1 MDLIRWC
8 IARPVTVAVG
18 VMLMVMFGLIGLR
31 EIPVQLTPTV
41 TYPTITVTTNWP
53 GRSPEEIID
62 EITKEQEERLK
73 NTANLE
79 KMTSTTSQGT
89 SSITLNFQLG
99 SDITRALQEVSD
111 ALRQVPSYP
120 AEVDEPVVE
129 AADGVS
135 DPGSAIAWIMID
147 FTDENLAKHSDYD
160 LTELQDDLVDQ
171 VKPYLERIDG
181 VARVNVFGGREREA
195 KVYTDASALAQRR
208 LNHIDVV
215 NALQGENRNVSAGSI
230 AEGKRDYIV
239 RLVGQFDSTDSI
251 LDTVV
256 TYRDGKPVFVRDV
269 AEVSIGY
276 AKQTGYIRTLARP
289 AIAINVI
296 RKGDANVIEIM
307 NELRVR
313 LDEIESTILPN
324 IGGYSSNG
332 AVGPDLRLRQV
343 YDETV
348 YIESAISLVTQ
359 NLWVG
364 GLLAMTVL
372 LLFLRSWRATTI
384 IAIAI
389 PVSIIGTFLIL
400 LALGRSLNIVSLAG
414 LAFAVGMVV
423 DNGIVVLENIDR
435 RINMGES
442 PVVASYRGGKEVWGA
457 ILASTLTTVAVFIPV
472 LTIQETAGQ
481 LFRDISIAIVAAV
494 TISLIVSVVVIPVA
508 CSRFIKPASAKP
520 GPIRRLLGSM
530 FGLVPLAGKLVD
542 RFGWSIGWLIS
553 GWRSWT
559 LRPAIILIMTGL
571 SVFGAIK
578 LMPPMDYLPAGNR
591 NLVFGGMLI
600 PPGLSI
606 EQREKI
612 AERIEER
619 IYPYAVADID
629 DPSTYEN
636 LPKIAIVPGVTQEF
650 DPVPIDNF
658 FIGAFGTGLFVGAT
672 SQDDQVVIP
681 VGHLLTSAMGNI
693 PDAFGGAQQS
703 SLFGGING
711 TGGISIE
718 VSGPELDRVNAA
730 ANMMFNTA
738 AMEFGYGKVSPSPS
752 NFTLEQ
758 QEMQV
763 VLNDLGRELGLTTQ
777 GLGVAIR
784 GLFDGAF
791 VGDYREGSDTID
803 LVVLPEGGALENM
816 EQLAD
821 IPIATPNGPVVP
833 VSSVVDF
840 IPGLSPQE
848 IQRIEELPSVSISVT
863 PPEDMALQQAMN
875 WIQENVIDA
884 AEQAGMIDRTM
895 RVRLEGSAADLEEVQ
910 ASLMG
915 ERSAPTT
922 GAKRTGAALGILIL
936 LVCIAAGVVVFVRG
950 TREKNP
956 RVFYG
961 IVGLVLIGILLAAL
975 TWTGITQPQLLTAR
989 MVWALAVTYLLM
1001 CALFE
1006 SFLYPLVI
1014 MFSVPLAVVGGFAG
1028 LAIVHE
1034 WSLMDPT
1041 KAPQQL
1047 DVLTMLG
1054 FVILI
1059 GVVVN
1064 NAILLVH
1071 QALNFMR
1078 GEPGHDPMNPN
1089 EAIVASVK
1097 TRIRPIFM
1105 SVMTSVGGM
1114 LPLVLVPGSG
1124 SEMYRGIGSVV
1135 VGGLLVSTFF
1145 TLLLVPILFSLVI
1158 DMRMGTRPK
1167 DAPVVDQAMNELD
1180 KLHGAPA

>member
-1 MDLIRWC
+1 
-8 IARPVTVAVG
+8 
-18 VMLMVMFGLIGLR
+18 
-31 EIPVQLTPTV
+31 
-41 TYPTITVTTNWP
+41 
-53 GRSPEEIID
+53 
-62 EITKEQEERLK
+62 
-73 NTANLE
+73 
-79 KMTSTTSQGT
+79 
-89 SSITLNFQLG
+89 
-99 SDITRALQEVSD
+99 
-111 ALRQVPSYP
+111 
-120 AEVDEPVVE
+120 
-129 AADGVS
+129 
-135 DPGSAIAWIMID
+135 
-147 FTDENLAKHSDYD
+147 
-160 LTELQDDLVDQ
+160 
-171 VKPYLERIDG
+171 YLERIDG

-195 KVYTDASALAQRR
+195 KVFTDASALAQRG

-215 NALQGENRNVSAGSI
+215 NALRGENRNVSAGSI

-239 RLVGQFDSTDSI
+239 RLLGQFDSPESI

-256 TYRDGKPVFVRDV
+256 AYRDGKPVFVRDV
-269 AEVSIGY
+269 ADVQIGY
-276 AKQTGYIRTLARP
+276 AKRTGYIRSLARP
-289 AIAINVI
+289 AIAVNVI

-307 NELRVR
+307 DELRVR
-313 LDEIESTILPN
+313 LDEVKSTILPN

-332 AVGPDLRLRQV
+332 AVGPDLRMRQV

-348 YIESAISLVTQ
+348 YITSAISLVTQ

-364 GLLAMTVL
+364 GILAMIVL
-372 LLFLRSWRATTI
+372 LLFLRSWRATAI

-389 PVSIIGTFLIL
+389 PVSVIGTFLVL
-400 LALGRSLNIVSLAG
+400 LVLGRSLNIVSLAG

-435 RINMGES
+435 RITMGES
-442 PVVASYRGGKEVWGA
+442 PIVASWRGGKEVWGA

-481 LFRDISIAIVAAV
+481 LFRDISIAIVASV
-494 TISLIVSVVVIPVA
+494 SISLLVSVVVIPVA

-520 GPIRRLLGSM
+520 GPVRRLLGSM
-530 FGLVPLAGKLVD
+530 FGLVPLAGKSVAFL
-542 RFGWSIGWLIS
+542 GWCIRWLIS

-559 LRPAIILIMTGL
+559 LRPAIILLMTGA
-571 SVFGAIK
+571 SIYGALL

-600 PPGLSI
+600 PPGLSV

-612 AERIEER
+612 AERIEQR
-619 IYPYAVADID
+619 IYPYAVADIN
-629 DPSTYEN
+629 DPSTYKG

-650 DPVPIDNF
+650 EPVPLENF

-672 SQDDQVVIP
+672 SQDEQVVIP
-681 VGHLLTSAMGNI
+681 VGHLLTSAMGDI
-693 PDAFGGAQQS
+693 PDAYGGARQS
-703 SLFGGING
+703 SLFGGLNG
-711 TGGISIE
+711 SGGISIE
-718 VSGPELDRVNAA
+718 VSGPQLDRVNAA
-730 ANMMFNTA
+730 ATMMLNTVA
-738 AMEFGYGKVSPSPS
+738 AEFGYGKVSPSPS

-763 VLNDLGRELGLTTQ
+763 VLNDHGRELGLTTE

-791 VGDYREGSDTID
+791 VGDYREGSETID
-803 LVVLPEGGALENM
+803 LVVLPEGGALANM

-821 IPIATPNGPVVP
+821 IPIATPRGPVVP
-833 VSSVVDF
+833 VSSVVHF
-840 IPGLSPQE
+840 VPGLSPQE

-863 PPEDMALQQAMN
+863 PPEDMPLQEAMS
-875 WIQENVIDA
+875 WIQSNVIDA
-884 AEQAGMIDRTM
+884 ARQAGMIDRTM

-915 ERSAPTT
+915 QKSVPTA
-922 GAKRTGAALGILIL
+922 GDRRTGFLSAIVILI
-936 LVCIAAGVVVFVRG
+936 VCAIAGVVVLVRG
-950 TREKNP
+950 TRDKNP

-961 IVGLVLIGILLAAL
+961 IVGVMLIGLLLAAMA
-975 TWTGITQPQLLTAR
+975 WAGITQPQLMTAR

-1014 MFSVPLAVVGGFAG
+1014 MFSVPLAVVGGFGG
-1028 LAIVHE
+1028 LAIVHK

-1078 GEPGHDPMNPN
+1078 GEPGYPPMTAND
-1089 EAIVASVK
+1089 AIVESVK

-1105 SVMTSVGGM
+1105 SVLTSVGGM

-1158 DMRMGTRPK
+1158 DMRMGTRPRG
-1167 DAPVVDQAMNELD
+1167 APVVDEAMGEL
-1180 KLHGAPA
+1180 KELQGASA